1 MGFPI
6 LNAVYGSEGILY
18 GSIFQIFYT
27 IFIWTYGVI
36 LFKNKVE
43 EQVSNKDIK
52 KAILEVVLNPNII
65 AVYIG
70 IIIMAVDIRLPNMLL
85 LSVNAIGSITGPL
98 SMIIVGVILSEVD
111 IKNYIKD
118 ITVYYGVI
126 VKLIVMP
133 LILYFLLLLISNIS
147 IINNTLVIL
156 VAMPSAIMTSI
167 FAESYKKEKD
177 YATVIVFLTTVF
189 SIVTLPLLLKLIV

>member
-1 MGFPI
+1 M
-6 LNAVYGSEGILY
+6 
-18 GSIFQIFYT
+18 
-27 IFIWTYGVI
+27 
-36 LFKNKVE
+36 
-43 EQVSNKDIK
+43 SNKDIK